1 MNEYHQRIEDIIRS
15 TLGQN
20 IVTALEDPD
29 VEEVQVNADMS
40 IHITRGSSGTTM
52 AETCAVPQSVETFLR
67 AVATHNKLEISPSNP
82 VLATTLPSNLGK
94 CRVQGFL
101 PPLTDA
107 PAFILRKP
115 PSRVIELD
123 EYVAYGSLSKKGVK
137 TIQNLIRTRANI
149 MVAGPT
155 SSGKTTL
162 CNAILSEVVKQ
173 FPTERIVVME
183 DTREL
188 FIVHENQLRMQ
199 TTTEHTM
206 RHLVAYA
213 LRSTPDRIIVGEVR
227 DHAAR
232 DLLDAWITG
241 HPGGCGTV
249 HGEDAQRALV
259 RLAML
264 AQEATPGVDQKPM
277 VASAVQA
284 IVFIK
289 RDGQKRVVTTIAQ
302 VEGLNNDG
310 QFILN
315 DLPK

>member
-1 MNEYHQRIEDIIRS
+1 MSELHTRIEAIIRK
-15 TLGQN
+15 TLGQEL
-20 IVTALEDPD
+20 VDALADSD
-29 VEEVQVNADMS
+29 VEEVQVNPDMS
-40 IHITRGSSGTTM
+40 IHITRSSCGTIQSKTQ
-52 AETCAVPQSVETFLR
+52 AQPASVETFLR
-67 AVATHNKLEISPSNP
+67 AVATQNKLSIAPSNP
-82 VLATTLPSNLGK
+82 VLATTLPSALGK

-101 PPLTDA
+101 PPITEA
-107 PAFILRKP
+107 PSFILRKP

-123 EYVAYGSLSKKGVK
+123 EYIAYGSLSSQGAE
-137 TIQNLIRTRANI
+137 TIRTLVSRRANI

-162 CNAILSEVVKQ
+162 CNAILNEVVHQ
-173 FPTERIVVME
+173 FPSDRLVILE

-188 FIVHENQLRMQ
+188 YIVHQNQLRMQ
-199 TTTEHTM
+199 TTPEHTM

-249 HGEDAQRALV
+249 HGEDAQRALG
-259 RLAML
+259 RLASL
-264 AQEATPGVDQKPM
+264 AQEATPGIDQRPM
-277 VASAVQA
+277 VSDAVQA

-289 RDGQKRVVTTIAQ
+289 REGQKRVVTTIAT
-302 VEGLNNDG
+302 VDGLDDRH
-310 QFILN
+310 FILN
-315 DLPK
+315 DLPT